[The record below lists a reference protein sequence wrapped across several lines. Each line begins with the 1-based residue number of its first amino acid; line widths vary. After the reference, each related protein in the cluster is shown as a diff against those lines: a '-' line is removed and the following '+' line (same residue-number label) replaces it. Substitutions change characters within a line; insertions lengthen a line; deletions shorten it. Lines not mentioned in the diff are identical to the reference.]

1 MRFPAR
7 PRPAAP
13 ALVLALFAP
22 LLEGGPGAAGFAPGA
37 AGFAL
42 DAAGFALDA
51 AGRAPASSQEAS
63 IASLRA
69 DGLDILEALRERR
82 IDLGEARGRVER
94 LRRALAD
101 LAEREGWT
109 PDRRRLELP
118 IARPDDRSAAPIE
131 GCPLFLEEDL
141 VRLCPVDP
149 SRSEL
154 WSDQVVVCEYAC
166 APETAPGGGR

>member
-7 PRPAAP
+7 LRHAAP
-13 ALVLALFAP
+13 AFVLALSVP
-22 LLEGGPGAAGFAPGA
+22 LFGGGP
-37 AGFAL
+37 
-42 DAAGFALDA
+42 DAAGFT
-51 AGRAPASSQEAS
+51 PASPQDTSV
-63 IASLRA
+63 ASLRA
-69 DGLDILEALRERR
+69 EGLDILAALRERR

-94 LRRALAD
+94 LRRALAE

-109 PDRRRLELP
+109 PARRRLELS
-118 IARPDDRSAAPIE
+118 IARPGDRSAAPIE

-166 APETAPGGGR
+166 APETDPGGER

>member
-13 ALVLALFAP
+13 AFVLALFAP
-22 LLEGGPGAAGFAPGA
+22 VLGGGPGAAGPGP
-37 AGFAL
+37 
-42 DAAGFALDA
+42 A
-51 AGRAPASSQEAS
+51 AGRAPAARQEAS
-63 IASLRA
+63 VASLRA

-82 IDLGEARGRVER
+82 IGLGEARGRVER

-109 PDRRRLELP
+109 PARRRLELP
-118 IARPDDRSAAPIE
+118 IARPGDRSAAPIE
-131 GCPLFLEEDL
+131 DCPLFLEEDL

-166 APETAPGGGR
+166 APETDPDGGH

>member
-1 MRFPAR
+1 M
-7 PRPAAP
+7 
-13 ALVLALFAP
+13 
-22 LLEGGPGAAGFAPGA
+22 
-37 AGFAL
+37 
-42 DAAGFALDA
+42 
-51 AGRAPASSQEAS
+51 
-63 IASLRA
+63 ASLRA

-82 IDLGEARGRVER
+82 IGLGEARGRVER
-94 LRRALAD
+94 LRRALTD

-109 PDRRRLELP
+109 PDRRRLELS
-118 IARPDDRSAAPIE
+118 IARPGDRSAAPIE

-166 APETAPGGGR
+166 APEADPGGAARAGAGNRRGTPK

>member
-7 PRPAAP
+7 RRPAAP
-13 ALVLALFAP
+13 AFVLALLAP
-22 LLEGGPGAAGFAPGA
+22 VLGGGPGAAGPIPAGPGSA
-37 AGFAL
+37 AGL
-42 DAAGFALDA
+42 
-51 AGRAPASSQEAS
+51 APAARQEAS
-63 IASLRA
+63 VASLRA

-82 IDLGEARGRVER
+82 IGLGEARSRVER

-109 PDRRRLELP
+109 PARRRLELP
-118 IARPDDRSAAPIE
+118 IARPGDRSAAPIE
-131 GCPLFLEEDL
+131 DCPLFLEEDL

-166 APETAPGGGR
+166 APETDPDGGH

>member
-13 ALVLALFAP
+13 AFVLALFAP
-22 LLEGGPGAAGFAPGA
+22 VLGGGPGPADPGPA
-37 AGFAL
+37 VGP
-42 DAAGFALDA
+42 
-51 AGRAPASSQEAS
+51 APAARQEAS
-63 IASLRA
+63 VASLRA

-82 IDLGEARGRVER
+82 IGLGEARGRVER

-109 PDRRRLELP
+109 PSRRRLELP
-118 IARPDDRSAAPIE
+118 IARPGDRSAAPIE
-131 GCPLFLEEDL
+131 DCPLFLEEDL

-166 APETAPGGGR
+166 APETDPDGGH

>member
-7 PRPAAP
+7 PHPAAP
-13 ALVLALFAP
+13 AFVLALFAP
-22 LLEGGPGAAGFAPGA
+22 VLGGGPGAAGPSPAGPGPA
-37 AGFAL
+37 AGL
-42 DAAGFALDA
+42 
-51 AGRAPASSQEAS
+51 APAARQEAS
-63 IASLRA
+63 VASLRA

-82 IDLGEARGRVER
+82 IGLGEARSRVER

-109 PDRRRLELP
+109 PARRRLELP
-118 IARPDDRSAAPIE
+118 IARPGDRSAAPIE
-131 GCPLFLEEDL
+131 DCPLFLEEDL

-166 APETAPGGGR
+166 APETDPDGGH

>member
-13 ALVLALFAP
+13 AFVLALFAP
-22 LLEGGPGAAGFAPGA
+22 VLGGGPGAAGPSPAGPGP
-37 AGFAL
+37 
-42 DAAGFALDA
+42 A
-51 AGRAPASSQEAS
+51 AGRAPAARQEAS
-63 IASLRA
+63 VASLRA

-82 IDLGEARGRVER
+82 IGLGEARSRVER

-109 PDRRRLELP
+109 PARRRLELP
-118 IARPDDRSAAPIE
+118 IARPGDRSAAPIE
-131 GCPLFLEEDL
+131 DCPLFLEEDL

-166 APETAPGGGR
+166 APETDPREER

>member
-22 LLEGGPGAAGFAPGA
+22 LLEGGPGAAGFT
-37 AGFAL
+37 L

-51 AGRAPASSQEAS
+51 AGRAPSSQEAS

-101 LAEREGWT
+101 LAERDGWT